1 MRSELCERSP
11 ARAGKKVMAI
21 TVMLVMSW
29 VCSSSF
35 GYLLLYN
42 VSMTVNGADV
52 NVSSRVTI
60 PLKGYLLLNLDD
72 SNAFVDANLM
82 LYGRDADSKKKY
94 VILDYNDGTGFLSA
108 NVWYIDKYA
117 FVDLS
122 GDTPFNFEIFLSG
135 RTWLQ
140 NVGLGRDHK
149 KSIAG
154 SLAGVTTVRHL
165 YMLGPD
171 AHQDVSGS
179 ATVTATLWGP
189 ATKSVNGASGKQESW
204 TQDEVISTGK
214 DFDGVHYKSL
224 TEQLKDKHF
233 EAAALPP
240 D

>member
-1 MRSELCERSP
+1 MVAVTL
-11 ARAGKKVMAI
+11 I
-21 TVMLVMSW
+21 MSW
-29 VCSSSF
+29 FCSSSF

-72 SNAFVDANLM
+72 SNEFVDANLM

-94 VILDYNDGTGFLSA
+94 VILDYNDGTGDLNTA
-108 NVWYIDKYA
+108 VWYIGNTV
-117 FVDLS
+117 FIDLRTS
-122 GDTPFNFEIFLSG
+122 GTSPFDFEIFLSG

-165 YMLGPD
+165 YVLGPD

-189 ATKSVNGASGKQESW
+189 ATKSINGSSGKQESW

-240 D
+240 G